1 MGGNPGLRP
10 LAFGE
15 IVDVALKIFGRHWR
29 TLVACVLVPTV
40 PIQIVSVLVV
50 LSIAPEQFDLSSRT
64 TSPSEGTD
72 GAEIAGVLVVR
83 LLEVLASIL
92 AWAACF
98 KAVADGYLGREAG
111 VAGSLRFG
119 LPKIPRLLGLS
130 IVAGALIVIGLILI
144 IIPGLVLM
152 TFLSLAVP
160 ALLFERIGVFGA
172 IGRSFELVSGRFW
185 SILLLMIVTIL
196 ALLVV
201 SFVFG
206 LLLGGI
212 GVAVSEDSEAVGAA
226 VTFVAAVIATA
237 ITTPIFAAIISVL
250 YFDQRVRKEGFDLQL
265 LAEGVGEQG
274 SYPTGLQAPP
284 VQDTGYSGWQ
294 PPTPPT

>member
-15 IVDVALKIFGRHWR
+15 ILDVALKIFGRHWR

-50 LSIAPEQFDLSSRT
+50 LSIAPEQFDLSNDP
-64 TSPSEGTD
+64 TSPSAGTD
-72 GAEIAGVLVVR
+72 GAEIAGVLIVR

-98 KAVADGYLGREAG
+98 KAVADGYLGREASVG
-111 VAGSLRFG
+111 GSLRFG

-130 IVAGALIVIGLILI
+130 IIAGALIVIGLILI
-144 IIPGLVLM
+144 IIPGFVLM

-160 ALLFERIGVFGA
+160 ALLFERIGVFA
-172 IGRSFELVSGRFW
+172 AMGRSFELVSGRFW

-212 GVAVSEDSEAVGAA
+212 GVAVAEDSEAVGAA

-274 SYPTGLQAPP
+274 SYPTGPQAPP

>member
-1 MGGNPGLRP
+1 M
-10 LAFGE
+10 
-15 IVDVALKIFGRHWR
+15 
-29 TLVACVLVPTV
+29 
-40 PIQIVSVLVV
+40 
-50 LSIAPEQFDLSSRT
+50 
-64 TSPSEGTD
+64 
-72 GAEIAGVLVVR
+72 
-83 LLEVLASIL
+83 
-92 AWAACF
+92 
-98 KAVADGYLGREAG
+98 
-111 VAGSLRFG
+111 
-119 LPKIPRLLGLS
+119 
-130 IVAGALIVIGLILI
+130 
-144 IIPGLVLM
+144 
-152 TFLSLAVP
+152 
-160 ALLFERIGVFGA
+160 
-172 IGRSFELVSGRFW
+172 SGRFW

-274 SYPTGLQAPP
+274 SYPTAPQAPP
-284 VQDTGYSGWQ
+284 RPRCRTPSRAGRPEHRLRARAAGFEGRAPGADRRSTGTTRTPSIWPTGTCRRSRRRSSGGARLPGAPARLRASARNRLARSLADRMGPRVPGTNTWIGQ
-294 PPTPPT
+294 PERFLEELERAKSSRT

>member
-1 MGGNPGLRP
+1 MAGNPGLRP

-15 IVDVALKIFGRHWR
+15 ILDVALKIFGRHWR

-50 LSIAPEQFDLSSRT
+50 LSIAPEQFDLSSGT
-64 TSPSEGTD
+64 TSPSEGTG

-98 KAVADGYLGREAG
+98 KAVADGYLGREATVG
-111 VAGSLRFG
+111 TSLRFG
-119 LPKIPRLLGLS
+119 LPKIPRLFGLS
-130 IVAGALIVIGLILI
+130 IVAGVLIVIGLILI
-144 IIPGLVLM
+144 IVPGLVLM

-160 ALLFERIGVFGA
+160 ALLFERIGILGA

-196 ALLVV
+196 ALLIV

-212 GVAVSEDSEAVGAA
+212 GVAVAEDSEAVGAA

-274 SYPTGLQAPP
+274 SYPTAPQAPVP
-284 VQDTGYSGWQ
+284 DAGYSGWQ
-294 PPTPPT
+294 PPVPPT